1 MIDLNISALP
11 GVDVR
16 LPDHLV
22 NHCYLKL
29 LHRNMSATRRDAPGG
44 LRPWTRERT

>member
-1 MIDLNISALP
+1 MSDLNISALP

-22 NHCYLKL
+22 NRCYLKL
-29 LHRNMSATRRDAPGG
+29 LRCNMSAT
-44 LRPWTRERT
+44 